1 MIFSKFLKNHWEVI
15 FIIILFFATRI
26 INLNIIPIFTD
37 EAIYTYWS
45 QIALH
50 DPANR
55 YISLVD
61 GKQPLF
67 IWFGAVFLI
76 FIKDPLI
83 ATRSVSILSGLV
95 SLIGIYLLTKEL
107 FGRKTARLSALLY
120 VVLPFTLIYDRLA
133 LYDSLLTAICIFIVF
148 FSLKLA
154 ISPRV
159 DYALLAGLTIGL
171 GLITKSSAFLYLY
184 LLPMSLVVVNFKKVN
199 VIKHLTRYL
208 PLVLL
213 SVILSQVIYNS
224 LRLSPLF
231 YMIDRKNME
240 FIRPVGVVLQNP
252 FSYFFSNSNAMV
264 TWLSSYLGTPLV
276 IIFII
281 ALSQGLYSRNK
292 NVILLSIYIAFPFLV
307 EAIFNKVL
315 YPRFMLFY
323 LPFIIILISQGF
335 SILYKMLKFKNW
347 ALNLVIISTL
357 LYPVANSILL
367 LTNPSLSK
375 IASSDLD
382 QYINSWP
389 AGYGV
394 KEVVQILKNQ
404 AQKEQ
409 IFIATEGTF
418 GLLPYALNIYFYG
431 QQNPA
436 ITGFWPVDP
445 DNLPEQVYS
454 SAKTQKTY
462 FLFNENQKG
471 ITNPRLIHVASF
483 QKGESQSHMRLFEVR

>member
-1 MIFSKFLKNHWEVI
+1 MIFSKLLKKYWVEVSTVV
-15 FIIILFFATRI
+15 LFFATRI
-26 INLNIIPIFTD
+26 INLDIIPIFTD

-50 DPANR
+50 DPAHR

-67 IWFGAVFLI
+67 IWFGAVFQI
-76 FIKDPLI
+76 FIRDPLI

-95 SLIGIYLLTKEL
+95 SLFGIYLLTKEL
-107 FGRKTARLSALLY
+107 FGRKTARFSALLY
-120 VVLPFTLIYDRLA
+120 VILPFTLIYDRLA

-154 ISPRV
+154 ASPRL
-159 DYALLAGLTIGL
+159 DYALLTGLTIGL

-184 LLPMSLVVVNFKKVN
+184 LLPIPLIAVNFKKGN
-199 VIKHLTRYL
+199 IIKHLTSYL
-208 PLVLL
+208 PLALL
-213 SVILSQVIYNS
+213 SVILSQIIFNS

-252 FSYFFSNSNAMV
+252 FLYFISNSNAMIS
-264 TWLSSYLGTPLV
+264 WLNSYLGFPLI
-276 IIFII
+276 IIFLI
-281 ALSQGLYSRNK
+281 ALAHGLYKKNK
-292 NVILLSIYIAFPFLV
+292 KVILLSIYIAFPFTV
-307 EAIFNKVL
+307 EGLFNKVL

-323 LPFIIILISQGF
+323 LPLIIVLISHGF
-335 SILYKMLKFKNW
+335 SLLYKTSRLKNW
-347 ALNLVIISTL
+347 ALNLVIITSL
-357 LYPVANSILL
+357 LYPAVNSVLI
-367 LTNPSLSK
+367 LTNPPLSK
-375 IASSDLD
+375 IATSDLD

-394 KEVVQILKNQ
+394 REVVQILKIQ
-404 AQKEQ
+404 TQKEQ
-409 IFIATEGTF
+409 VYIATEGTF

-431 QQNPA
+431 LHNPA
-436 ITGFWPVDP
+436 IIGFWPVDP
-445 DNLPEQVYS
+445 ENLPQEVYD

-462 FLFNENQKG
+462 FLFNENQKE
-471 ITNPRLIHVASF
+471 IKNPRLIQVASF
-483 QKGESQSHMRLFEVR
+483 QKGQSQSRMRLFEVR